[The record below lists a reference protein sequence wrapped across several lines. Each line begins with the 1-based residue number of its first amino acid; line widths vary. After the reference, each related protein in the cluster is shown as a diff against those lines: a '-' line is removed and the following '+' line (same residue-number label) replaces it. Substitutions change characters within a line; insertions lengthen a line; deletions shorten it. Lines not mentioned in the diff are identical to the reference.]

1 MAELKKWLQ
10 MQDNT
15 LTISFSPAEKA
26 GVFSLGISILSL
38 FIFPTLAVIPLV
50 FFLLLCFAAPFF
62 PRWSFFLPII
72 SRGPTGEDT
81 IAVTFDDGPSL
92 VTTPIVLELLAQ
104 YKIKATFFVIGKQVA
119 RCPGLIEEIISQ
131 GHTIG
136 NHSWDHDYFL
146 MLRGGETIARS
157 IHRTQESVLK
167 SGLRPLVFRPPTG
180 ITGPRLGRV
189 LAREGLV
196 TVNYS
201 CRAFDRGNRNINN
214 LAAKILK
221 RVHPGDIIMLHDLP
235 CREKGQLQYWK
246 KELEALFVSL
256 KEKYTIVPLEEV
268 IRQPVMM
275 IDNGKVP

>member
-1 MAELKKWLQ
+1 

-15 LTISFSPAEKA
+15 RTIFFSSAEKA
-26 GVFSLGISILSL
+26 GILSLGIFTLFL
-38 FIFPTLAVIPLV
+38 FIFPTLAVIPLL
-50 FFLLLCFAAPFF
+50 FFLLLCLAAPFF
-62 PRWSFFLPII
+62 PRWSFFLPIL
-72 SRGPTGEDT
+72 SRGSTREDN
-81 IAVTFDDGPSL
+81 IAVTFDDGPSP
-92 VTTPIVLELLAQ
+92 VTTPIVLDLLAQ
-104 YKIKATFFVIGKQVA
+104 YKIKATFFVIGKQVE
-119 RCPGLIEEIISQ
+119 RCPELIEEIISQ

-146 MLRGGETIARS
+146 MLRGVKTIERS
-157 IHRTQESVLK
+157 VHRTQESVLK

-189 LAREGLV
+189 LAREGMV

-221 RVHPGDIIMLHDLP
+221 KVRPGDIIMLHDLP
-235 CREKGQLQYWK
+235 CREKGQLQYWR
-246 KELEALFVSL
+246 KELEVLFVSL
-256 KEKYTIVPLEEV
+256 KEKYTIVPLEEL

-275 IDNGKVP
+275 IDNGKVS